1 MVPCDSDDIKAEYK
15 ILLNELKKFNA
26 ELLDKPRILAI
37 TKCDMIDDVMEK
49 QMKKL
54 LPRGIKH
61 VFISSVG
68 EKNIDELKDVI
79 WDSINSKN
87 D

>member
-1 MVPCDSDDIKAEYK
+1 MVPCDSNDIKAEYK